1 MKKFLMKLLK
11 VAVLFILICAFF
23 LLLCVQSAAGAPA
36 DPVDKPVAEHII
48 RALVIAAEGNEMPVN
63 VSLVLSTEQANE
75 KQAISGIYH
84 LAGVDIEAVL
94 ALDKPQEPEL
104 VSLGVWKITHY
115 CCEPYAH
122 ICGTGDGLTATGEP
136 VRPGIVAVDPRVI
149 PYGSIVVIDG
159 VEYLAADCG
168 GSIKGQRID
177 VAVLTHEQA
186 MRLGVK
192 YAEVFV
198 KNETV
203 H

>member
-11 VAVLFILICAFF
+11 VAVLFVLIITFF
-23 LLLCVQSAAGAPA
+23 LLLCVQSAVGAA
-36 DPVDKPVAEHII
+36 EDPVDKPVAEQVI
-48 RALVIAAEGNEMPVN
+48 RALVEAADGNGWDPTAAKNATVD
-63 VSLVLSTEQANE
+63 V
-75 KQAISGIYH
+75 SGIDH
-84 LAGVDIEAVL
+84 LAGLDTEMLLVV
-94 ALDKPQEPEL
+94 DKPQEPEP

-168 GSIKGQRID
+168 GSIKGKRID
-177 VAVLTHEQA
+177 VAVLTHAEA
-186 MRLGVK
+186 IEMGVK

>member
-11 VAVLFILICAFF
+11 VAVLFVLIITFF
-23 LLLCVQSAAGAPA
+23 LQLCVQSAAGAA
-36 DPVDKPVAEHII
+36 EEPVDKPVAEHII

-63 VSLVLSTEQANE
+63 VSLALSTEQANE

-84 LAGVDIEAVL
+84 LAGIDPELVMQ
-94 ALDKPQEPEL
+94 LDEPQAPEL
-104 VSLGVWKITHY
+104 VSLGAWKITHY

-177 VAVLTHEQA
+177 VAVLTHAEA
-186 MRLGVK
+186 MEMGVK

-198 KNETV
+198 YETD
-203 H
+203 